1 MEFSLVYENYYGVR
15 LSSLTEAIEQGRDQ
29 LLLINWEG
37 FQKIKKKITDNVFGF
52 FLTTGMKEL
61 ERRIRSRA
69 TDSEEVIQ
77 KRLKM
82 AAEDMSHRDEFDFS
96 LENVEIQTTAQQI
109 LQKMQ
114 EVKGSAV

>member
-52 FLTTGMKEL
+52 FLTTDMKEL
-61 ERRIRSRA
+61 ERRMRSRA
-69 TDSEEVIQ
+69 ADSEEVIQ